1 MIESEKDSFAEEGVQ
16 MFEDKAIV
24 NAEDAVRSIR
34 SGMTD
39 EALME
44 KYEISQKGLESLF
57 RKLIA
62 AGAIERSELDRRR
75 GSLHRPDRTMS
86 LRNPHCFANV
96 ENEDEEAMATIPED
110 RSIWEV
116 YKHYFSAVGG
126 AFVGGLFV
134 FLGMTFLG
142 DAGPSKS
149 SKSPPLGTP
158 AVIADKWEPAQ
169 AEHLG
174 RILESIA
181 NDERAKGYFES
192 HGNAS
197 EYEDCLNDCANSFG
211 VGEQP
216 DKALLTSCRRECVI
230 KYAERVKEMRKRFYE
245 NQDPP

>member
-1 MIESEKDSFAEEGVQ
+1 

-24 NAEDAVRSIR
+24 NADEAVRSIR
-34 SGMTD
+34 SGITD
-39 EALME
+39 KALME

-62 AGAIERSELDRRR
+62 AGAIQQSELDRRT
-75 GSLHRPDRTMS
+75 GSLHRPDRAMS
-86 LRNPHCFANV
+86 LRNRPCLGIV
-96 ENEDEEAMATIPED
+96 ENEEEEAMATIPED

-126 AFVGGLFV
+126 AFVGGLSV
-134 FLGMTFLG
+134 FLGMTFFG
-142 DAGPSKS
+142 DAGPSRS
-149 SKSPPLGTP
+149 SKSPPLGTH
-158 AVIADKWEPAQ
+158 VGIADKWEPAQ

-181 NDERAKGYFES
+181 NDERAKGYFET

-216 DKALLTSCRRECVI
+216 DKALLTSCRRECI
-230 KYAERVKEMRKRFYE
+230 IRYAERIKEIRKRFYE
-245 NQDPP
+245 NQDPH